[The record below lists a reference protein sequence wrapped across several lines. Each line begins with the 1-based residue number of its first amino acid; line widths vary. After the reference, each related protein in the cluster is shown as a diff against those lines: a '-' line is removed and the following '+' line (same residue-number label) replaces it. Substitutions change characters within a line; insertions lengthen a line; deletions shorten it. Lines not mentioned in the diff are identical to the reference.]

1 MATQTAKNKQEAEQP
16 KRVDAHGNKIPD
28 PQEELALIE
37 KEIFD
42 LKTAFEQYFAGID
55 RHSPIRRKDAL
66 AQRLRRLKETGN
78 FRNTALK
85 FRLEQTANKFGTYDR
100 MWTRSIAEMEAG
112 TSRRD
117 NFRLKRAKS
126 VQPPAPTSKSNAAAA
141 PGAEAPPAPAAA
153 PPPSALSD
161 GQIRALYDAMVVA
174 RGRTNESTDGL
185 SYDTLAKNLRKQVPE
200 LLERYEAKAID
211 FKVVI
216 KNGKAMLKAVPRK

>member
-1 MATQTAKNKQEAEQP
+1 MATPNQFRKKDDGDQP

-42 LKTAFEQYFAGID
+42 LKSAFEQYFAGLD

-117 NFRLKRAKS
+117 SFRVKRAKAA
-126 VQPPAPTSKSNAAAA
+126 PPPPTEKSNAAAS
-141 PGAEAPPAPAAA
+141 GTTPAAA
-153 PPPSALSD
+153 QKPAQTPSALSD
-161 GQIRALYDAMVVA
+161 GQVRALYEAMVTA
-174 RGRTNESTDGL
+174 RQRTNESTDGL
-185 SYDTLAKNLRKQVPE
+185 TYDALAKNLRRQVPE
-200 LLERYEAKAID
+200 LLQRYEAKAID